1 MSFDV
6 VKYPVSKESVRAT
19 VRRQLVKEALLNNKI
34 SPEKLR
40 ALCEA
45 RVGEEISGEVKG
57 ARYRINSI
65 DTANI
70 ANSTLEVIAY
80 PPYPKAVGRTFK
92 LQRVIDTQ
100 GADHP
105 VVKALVDNLSDSA
118 SDFDSRAQAAV
129 DSLEVSPGVAAYIS
143 PSTVPDDELGFA
155 QSEVRPD
162 GELESIDVFP
172 EPELDDTPE
181 AEFDDTMAAET
192 FADSEM
198 IETDLDRVYLRDPAY
213 RELRGL
219 EVLVPDT
226 QLDALEGIANR
237 GASVAYIN
245 SSTPGEE
252 AAKQAI
258 KLILDAV
265 ALPGTE
271 ISEPDEPTSKRY
283 TSLTDQAVM
292 DFQRYVGFVGR
303 DVDGKVGK
311 NTAKALLGR
320 PSDDW
325 LKFRG
330 SRTSGPLW
338 PAAVSRAE
346 SLEQTSGVRAP
357 GIYAFEARESSHNP
371 GAFAW
376 NGHVFMRNLESE
388 EEREQAITA
397 GFKTRGDSRYGQN
410 ATSSFRVAYDINP
423 EAAIIGGAW
432 GLYQV
437 LGATS
442 LEQYDSPE
450 DFLQAFNSDPTGH
463 SMRAFN
469 AWTAARPDFVE
480 NVNEYVKNPEGND
493 DRIDAAVSDYFGIA
507 NTEYADEVRGNIL
520 RYVSQTRDETV

>member
-45 RVGEEISGEVKG
+45 RVGEEISGEVQG

-100 GADHP
+100 GTDHP
-105 VVKALVDNLSDSA
+105 VVKALVDGLSDAA

-129 DSLEVSPGVAAYIS
+129 DSLEVSPGVPAYMS
-143 PSTVPDDELGFA
+143 PSGVPGDELSFV
-155 QSEVRPD
+155 QTEIRPGGD
-162 GELESIDVFP
+162 LESVDVSS
-172 EPELDDTPE
+172 E
-181 AEFDDTMAAET
+181 AEFEDAMAAET
-192 FADSEM
+192 SVDSER
-198 IETDLDRVYLRDPAY
+198 IESDLEKVYLRDPAY
-213 RELRGL
+213 RDLRGL
-219 EVLVPDT
+219 EVLVPDV
-226 QLDALEGIANR
+226 QRDALEKIANR
-237 GASVAYIN
+237 GALVAYIN

-252 AAKQAI
+252 DAKQAI
-258 KLILDAV
+258 KLIIDAV

-271 ISEPDEPTSKRY
+271 ISVPDEPTSERY
-283 TSLTDQAVM
+283 TSQTDQAVM

-303 DVDGKVGK
+303 DVDGKVGQ

-330 SRTSGPLW
+330 SRTNGPLW

-388 EEREQAITA
+388 EEREQAVAA

-410 ATSSFRVAYDINP
+410 ANSSFRVAYDINP
-423 EAAIIGGAW
+423 KAAIIGGAW

-469 AWTAARPDFVE
+469 AWTAERPDFVE

-493 DRIDAAVSDYFGIA
+493 DRIAAAVRRYFGA
-507 NTEYADEVRGNIL
+507 TNTEYADEVRGNIL
-520 RYVSQTRDETV
+520 RYVSQTRDETA